1 MFGFRVDLVFIFVRQ
16 TDLRGDPFSVTRI
29 VYRVECTGVNMLT
42 HLVEISPDVSR
53 SRFSLKAGA
62 VTAIRYGAVLR
73 AYMECLQCT
82 YECLSRSY
90 HVPSP
95 HERVR
100 QSLSMAFLV
109 NKSDTL
115 VSDILFLKTLFP
127 WVDLH
132 ASVLDLTL
140 LVGRGLVAF
149 SI

>member
-29 VYRVECTGVNMLT
+29 VYLVECTGVYMLT
-42 HLVEISPDVSR
+42 HLVEISPDVSH

-73 AYMECLQCT
+73 ACMEFLQCT

-100 QSLSMAFLV
+100 QSLSMALLV
-109 NKSDTL
+109 NKSDN
-115 VSDILFLKTLFP
+115 VGVRHSFLKHCFLG
-127 WVDLH
+127 
-132 ASVLDLTL
+132 LTFTH
-140 LVGRGLVAF
+140 RR
-149 SI
+149 

>member
-29 VYRVECTGVNMLT
+29 VYLVECTG
-42 HLVEISPDVSR
+42 VEISPDVSH

-73 AYMECLQCT
+73 AYMGCLQCT

-100 QSLSMAFLV
+100 QSLSMALLV
-109 NKSDTL
+109 NKSDN
-115 VSDILFLKTLFP
+115 VGVRHSFLKTLFS

-132 ASVLDLTL
+132 ASALDLTL